1 MESIYTRESWKEAYA
16 ALLTALAEVGVPE
29 EVGKY
34 IAQNLKTE
42 RCMRRMT
49 GYLRGA
55 HPNSMEEIADEM
67 VALMET
73 REAWTRKKEA
83 EEANAKYTEW
93 LNSDLRQNEDE

>member
-1 MESIYTRESWKEAYA
+1 MEREYSRETWKEAYA
-16 ALLTALAEVGVPE
+16 GLLTALEELGIPE

-55 HPNSMEEIADEM
+55 RPRSMEEIADEM

-73 REAWTRKKEA
+73 REAWARKKEA
-83 EEANAKYTEW
+83 EESNAKYNEW
-93 LNSDLRQNEDE
+93 LNSDLRGQEE

>member
-1 MESIYTRESWKEAYA
+1 MESNYSRESWKEAYA
-16 ALLTALAEVGVPE
+16 ALLRALTEVGVPE

-55 HPNSMEEIADEM
+55 HPQSMEEIADEM
-67 VALMET
+67 VALMEM
-73 REAWTRKKEA
+73 REAWARKKEA
-83 EEANAKYTEW
+83 EEANAKYTQW
-93 LNSDLRQNEDE
+93 LNSDLRQTEDE

>member
-1 MESIYTRESWKEAYA
+1 MESNYSRETWKEAYA

-55 HPNSMEEIADEM
+55 HPTSMEEIADEM

-73 REAWTRKKEA
+73 REAWARKKEA
-83 EEANAKYTEW
+83 EEANAKYTQW
-93 LNSDLRQNEDE
+93 LNSDLRQTEDE